1 MAPTTPGNDF
11 VGLADFHEA
20 LADYAPQTE
29 RLIEAL
35 RQQPDDPKRVADLFR
50 LLHNVKGDATLCR
63 VYWAV
68 PVMHAV
74 ESLLERVRSGK
85 QPFGEGMRQLL
96 LLALD
101 RVVEATELAVDRQPV
116 DQVPFDALTTGL
128 TQLQQVDAGR
138 FEAEAQQLVVA
149 LIHGADGAQPEPAH
163 DPDGDLAFFRSLA
176 LQLEQHAPPL
186 VGRTQRNLALA
197 LAANEGAGNPVDPAQ
212 LSAAIYM
219 HDIGMML
226 LPEHLWLTTDA
237 LPERERIR
245 LHQHPAWAAGL
256 IGRMPGWQ
264 DAARMVAQ
272 HHERA
277 DGSGY
282 PQGLRQSEICQG
294 AGILAL
300 VDTFEAVMVK
310 HAHRSL
316 PSAMLRAA
324 TEVNASADQ
333 FDPALLP
340 HFNLAVRTLAEAARG
355 GR

>member
-1 MAPTTPGNDF
+1 MALPTPGNDF

-20 LADYAPQTE
+20 LADYAPEAE
-29 RLIEAL
+29 RLIESL
-35 RQQPDDPKRVADLFR
+35 RQQPEDPKRVADLFR
-50 LLHNVKGDATLCR
+50 LLHNIKGDATLCR
-63 VYWAV
+63 VQWAV

-85 QPFGEGMRQLL
+85 QPFGDGMRQLL

-101 RVVEATELAVDRQPV
+101 RIVEATELAVDRQPV
-116 DQVPFDALTTGL
+116 DPAPFDALTVGL
-128 TQLQQVDAGR
+128 GRLQQTDISR
-138 FEAEAQQLVVA
+138 FETEAQQLVVA
-149 LIHGADGAQPEPAH
+149 LIHGAEGDQPGPAH

-176 LQLEQHAPPL
+176 LQLEQHAPTL
-186 VGRTQRNLALA
+186 VGRTQRNLTLA
-197 LAANEGAGNPVDPAQ
+197 LAANEAAGNPVDPAQ
-212 LSAAIYM
+212 LSAAVYM

-237 LPERERIR
+237 LPERERMR
-245 LHQHPAWAAGL
+245 LHQHPGWAAGL

-277 DGSGY
+277 NGSGY
-282 PQGLRQSEICQG
+282 PQGLQQGEICQG

-316 PSAMLRAA
+316 SSAMLRAA
-324 TEVNASADQ
+324 TEVNASAQQ

-340 HFNLAVRTLAEAARG
+340 HFNLAVRALADEARG
-355 GR
+355 DR